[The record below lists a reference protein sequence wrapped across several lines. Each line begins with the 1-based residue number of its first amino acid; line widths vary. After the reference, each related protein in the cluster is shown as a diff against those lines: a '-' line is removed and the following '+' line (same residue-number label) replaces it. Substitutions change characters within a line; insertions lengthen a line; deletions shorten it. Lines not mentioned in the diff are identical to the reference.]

1 MMNFTIKA
9 RLIGVVGF
17 LSLLTVVVGGLGL
30 NGLNQANAGLK
41 SVYEDRAVPLEQLA
55 TMDHMLQENLFG
67 IVNMLQNPVPD
78 GIKAEA
84 AKIDERIAKISEIW
98 RAYASSQLTP
108 QEKQVADKFQVD
120 RSRFVKEGLLPAVVA
135 LRDGRVGEVQ
145 LKWHEIESLSAP
157 VRVSF
162 GALRKLQVDGAKA
175 EYDASVERH
184 DITRLGMLMA
194 IALGVLLAAAAA
206 YFLIRSILRPMR
218 HAIDVAHNIAAGD
231 LTTEIKIRSTDE
243 IGQLLGAIKD
253 MSDSLVGIVSRVRS
267 GTDAIATASHQIAAG
282 NLDLSGRTES
292 QASSLEQTA
301 ASMEELTGTVKQNA
315 DNARQA
321 DQLAATAS
329 EVALKSGAVVSQVV
343 DTMAAIDISAKKI
356 VDIIG
361 VIDGIAFQT
370 NILALNAAVEAAR
383 AGEQGRGFAVVAT
396 EVRSLAQ
403 RSATAAREIKT
414 LIDDSVQKVGI
425 GNQLVAQAGHT
436 MEQVVVSVR
445 HVTDIMSEI
454 TAASQEQSQ
463 GIEQVNH
470 AIAQMDEVTQQNAA
484 LVEQAAAAA
493 QSLQE
498 QALTLTQVVGM
509 FRLDAQSA
517 APRAMAAP
525 VHKNAVVLAGKRPA
539 ALKDN
544 TAVARRPVQAAAAGA
559 PAVSA
564 DDGWEEF

>member
-1 MMNFTIKA
+1 MA
-9 RLIGVVGF
+9 
-17 LSLLTVVVGGLGL
+17 LSDSYPWVVVGGLGL
-30 NGLNQANAGLK
+30 NGLSKTNAGLK

-55 TMDHMLQENLFG
+55 TMNFMLQENLLG
-67 IVNMLQNPVPD
+67 IVSMLQNPVPD
-78 GIKAEA
+78 GIKVES
-84 AKIDERIAKISEIW
+84 AKIDERIAKISDIW
-98 RAYASSQLTP
+98 RTYSSSQLTP

-162 GALRKLQVDGAKA
+162 GTLRALQVEGAKA
-175 EYDASVERH
+175 EYDASVERY
-184 DITRLGMLMA
+184 DMTQLRMIIA
-194 IALGVLLAAAAA
+194 IVLGVLLAAAAA

-218 HAIDVAHNIAAGD
+218 HAIDVANNIAAGD

-243 IGQLLGAIKD
+243 IGQLLGAIKE

-301 ASMEELTGTVKQNA
+301 ASMEELTGAVRQNA
-315 DNARQA
+315 DNAHQA

-329 EVALKSGAVVSQVV
+329 EVALKSGVVVSQVV
-343 DTMAAIDISAKKI
+343 ETMAAIDISAKKI

-361 VIDGIAFQT
+361 VIDSIAFQT

-396 EVRSLAQ
+396 EVRNLAQ
-403 RSATAAREIKT
+403 RSASAAKEIKA
-414 LIDDSVQKVGI
+414 LIDDSVQKVGV

-445 HVTDIMSEI
+445 HVTDIMSDI
-454 TAASQEQSQ
+454 TAASQEQSA
-463 GIEQVNH
+463 GIEQVNE

-493 QSLQE
+493 QSLQQ
-498 QALTLTQVVGM
+498 QAGALTQVVGM
-509 FRLDAQSA
+509 FRLTATATAPKAFAVPARKSA
-517 APRAMAAP
+517 VAP
-525 VHKNAVVLAGKRPA
+525 VAKQAIAVQNDAKR
-539 ALKDN
+539 
-544 TAVARRPVQAAAAGA
+544 TVQGTKTAAARA
-559 PAVSA
+559 PAVGTG
-564 DDGWEEF
+564 DDWEEF